1 MQNKLSDVEKA
12 ELMQSIK
19 ALYIPLS
26 LFLSCVSFSAGVFLV
41 YNNEQFGWVFIG
53 GTALV
58 ALSAFIALF
67 KFQNK
72 YRVKGMIASEMEET
86 EEQESEEQETSAK

>member
-1 MQNKLSDVEKA
+1 MEKKLSDVEKA
-12 ELMQSIK
+12 ELMQSLK

-41 YNNEQFGWVFIG
+41 YNNEQFGWVFIA
-53 GTALV
+53 GTVLV
-58 ALSAFIALF
+58 ALTAFVALF

-86 EEQESEEQETSAK
+86 ETQDSYKSNL

>member
-1 MQNKLSDVEKA
+1 MEKKLSDIEKA
-12 ELMQSIK
+12 ELMQSLK

-53 GTALV
+53 GTVLV
-58 ALSAFIALF
+58 ALSAFFALV

-72 YRVKGMIASEMEET
+72 YRVKGMIASELEEA
-86 EEQESEEQETSAK
+86 EE